1 MRFLQQPTRIV
12 TTSRRK
18 QSPKIPPPAETAG
31 HWLVKQEPGAYSW
44 DDFVRD
50 GGTAW
55 TGVRNFQARINLRA
69 MKKGDPVLFYHSV
82 TGKEVV
88 GIARVARTA
97 YPDPTATE
105 GDWVCV
111 DLKPLAALPKP
122 VGLETIK
129 ATASLRHI
137 ALLRNSRLS
146 VMPLAEAEFQTILN
160 LAGT

>member
-1 MRFLQQPTRIV
+1 V

-18 QSPKIPPPAETAG
+18 QSPKIPPRPEAAG

-50 GGTAW
+50 RGTAW

-69 MKKGDPVLFYHSV
+69 MKTGDPVLFYHSV

-88 GIARVARTA
+88 GIAQVSRTA

-111 DLKPLAALPKP
+111 DLEPVAALPAR

-129 ATASLRHI
+129 ATPSLRQI

-146 VMPLAEAEFQTILN
+146 VMPLTAEEFQTILN